1 MTSYHVFL
9 PQSPHH
15 ILGSE
20 ANTRPWMPGASDESF
35 IKASVR
41 MEPPPLLLRSQPL
54 RALPNCFRMDDLS
67 GGSRGN
73 TNILIHHK
81 EPPTHTRKHI
91 HTRTHRD
98 THPMYS
104 YSDMPADFLR
114 HCRACLCI
122 QWYYQQ
128 SLPLYSGILPTG
140 PSSGRALHKSNP
152 GLCAWA
158 LPLLKAHSRQ

>member
-20 ANTRPWMPGASDESF
+20 ANSRPWMPEASDESF

-81 EPPTHTRKHI
+81 EPPTHTCKHI

-98 THPMYS
+98 THPMYG

-114 HCRACLCI
+114 HCQGLF
-122 QWYYQQ
+122 
-128 SLPLYSGILPTG
+128 LYSEVLPTG
-140 PSSGRALHKSNP
+140 PVSVFRDLTNGAFLWQSTP
-152 GLCAWA
+152 
-158 LPLLKAHSRQ
+158 